1 VSDDLKLDK
10 LIAELQKRRAPA
22 CSLKKFTEEA
32 WHVVEPGVGYVGNW
46 HADAICEHL
55 EAVSRGQIRK
65 LLINVPPGTAKSTFC
80 CVMWPAWT
88 WTFRP
93 EWRALFAT
101 YSDALSLRDAAKT
114 RLLLESDWYRQT
126 FAPAWELARDTN
138 AKGYFQNTRLGFR
151 FSTSV
156 GGAGTG
162 LRGDAIV
169 IDDPLNAPDA
179 KSKAE
184 REAVKFWWDQGFANR
199 LNNMATGSRV
209 IIMQRLHE
217 EDLSG
222 HVLEQGGWEHLCLPA
237 EFESKRRCRTSIGF
251 VDPRQTEGE
260 LLFPARFPKEVLDDE
275 KVRQGSSGYAGQ
287 YQQRPAPE
295 GGNRFQKA
303 WWRFW
308 KPDGT
313 LAVGTRRPDGCTD
326 APAVPLPPRFQDVLI
341 SVDCTFKGQSRS
353 QVKSEVDYVCAVVI
367 GKSGANKYL
376 LDRRHGQMGIVQT
389 MNVIRE
395 LREAWPRA
403 RRILIEDKAN
413 GSAVIEMLQ
422 DELDGI
428 LAVEPEGGKE
438 ARAASVEPQIEA
450 GNFYLPEGA
459 PWIDSFVE
467 EFALFPKGKHDDQVD
482 ATTQALV
489 WWIAGGRDQDRLR
502 KLGTW

>member
-222 HVLEQGGWEHLCLPA
+222 TYSSRAGGNTSAC
-237 EFESKRRCRTSIGF
+237 RRSSNQSADAARRSGSSTLADRGRAA
-251 VDPRQTEGE
+251 VPRPVPEVS
-260 LLFPARFPKEVLDDE
+260 VLDDE
-275 KVRQGSSGYAGQ
+275 KVAAKGSSGYAGQ
-287 YQQRPAPE
+287 YQQRPGARGRVTGSKKP
-295 GGNRFQKA
+295 GGVSGSPTGR
-303 WWRFW
+303 
-308 KPDGT
+308 
-313 LAVGTRRPDGCTD
+313 LAVGTRRPRRLQRRAARFP
-326 APAVPLPPRFQDVLI
+326 APALSRTCLI
-341 SVDCTFKGQSRS
+341 SVDCTFKGQSRAGP
-353 QVKSEVDYVCAVVI
+353 KSELDYVSIVVVI
-367 GKSGANKYL
+367 GKSGANKYHPRPATREGRH
-376 LDRRHGQMGIVQT
+376 RR
-389 MNVIRE
+389 
-395 LREAWPRA
+395 
-403 RRILIEDKAN
+403 RR
-413 GSAVIEMLQ
+413 
-422 DELDGI
+422 
-428 LAVEPEGGKE
+428 
-438 ARAASVEPQIEA
+438 
-450 GNFYLPEGA
+450 
-459 PWIDSFVE
+459 
-467 EFALFPKGKHDDQVD
+467 
-482 ATTQALV
+482 
-489 WWIAGGRDQDRLR
+489 
-502 KLGTW
+502 